1 MRHFYLD
8 TETRLFAPGY
18 MAPKIVCLQ
27 YCFDTGPAVLLHGRA
42 DRTKMLDLV
51 RDCLRDPGCTLVGHN
66 VAFDL
71 VCLAAEDPDLLPL
84 IFAAHEGKAN
94 GN

>member
-18 MAPKIVCLQ
+18 MAPKIVCL
-27 YCFDTGPAVLLHGRA
+27 
-42 DRTKMLDLV
+42 
-51 RDCLRDPGCTLVGHN
+51 
-66 VAFDL
+66 
-71 VCLAAEDPDLLPL
+71 AAEDPDLLPL